1 MNPRSGLNCW
11 RRRAGNM
18 NTQQQEAFLTT
29 FEQAGAA
36 KVRQAIGNDHWPR
49 EVHDLAHS
57 WLAAKEEA
65 DWRKQAFEH
74 EQMESIRTARD
85 AAFAA
90 NRLAEDAKTSAR
102 DANVTARAATT
113 SAEQSERNAKI
124 ASALAAAA
132 LAVAIAALIASA
144 WPK

>member
-1 MNPRSGLNCW
+1 
-11 RRRAGNM
+11 M

-29 FEQAGAA
+29 FEQAGAS

-49 EVHDLAHS
+49 EVHDLAQN

-65 DWRKQAFEH
+65 EWRKQAFAR
-74 EQMESIRTARD
+74 EQLESVHSARD

-90 NRLAEDAKTSAR
+90 NRLAEDAKTLAR
-102 DANVTARAATT
+102 DAGITARAATA
-113 SAEQSERNAKI
+113 SAAQSERNTKI
-124 ASALAAAA
+124 SSALAAAA

>member
-1 MNPRSGLNCW
+1 MADDE
-11 RRRAGNM
+11 RAGDM
-18 NTQQQEAFLTT
+18 NTQQQEAFLAT

-36 KVRQAIGNDHWPR
+36 KVRKAIGNDHWPR
-49 EVHDLAHS
+49 EVCDLAQN
-57 WLAAKEEA
+57 WLSAKEEA
-65 DWRKQAFEH
+65 EWRQQAFER
-74 EQMESIRTARD
+74 EQAEGVRAAND
-85 AAFAA
+85 AALAA
-90 NRLAEDAKTSAR
+90 GRLAEDAKTLAR
-102 DANVTARAATT
+102 DANITARAATT

>member
-1 MNPRSGLNCW
+1 MN
-11 RRRAGNM
+11 M
-18 NTQQQEAFLTT
+18 DQQEAFLAT

-36 KVRQAIGNDHWPR
+36 KVRKAIGNDHWPR
-49 EVHDLAHS
+49 EVHDLAQN
-57 WLAAKEEA
+57 WLSAQEESE
-65 DWRKQAFEH
+65 WRRQVIEH
-74 EQMESIRTARD
+74 EQLESVRSATE
-85 AAFAA
+85 AASAA
-90 NRLAEDAKTSAR
+90 NRLAEDAKTLAR
-102 DANVTARAATT
+102 DANVAARAAST